1 MAGLNWPANVTT
13 TVVTDL
19 VLGASF
25 TPALRYTPSWSERQR
40 RFREAVHAHTRQTAI
55 ECKTAPVVYEEPDQR
70 PPAEGREAIQPDD
83 AGQRE
88 PYDVFLSYAGEDRP
102 IAAEL
107 ADALRGSG
115 FNVWYDKFQLGIGDR
130 LLERIN
136 DGLNNSRYGLLLIS
150 PAFLSKPWPKFEA
163 DALVRDWIGGQ
174 KVLLPIWHEVD
185 EEMVR
190 EHQPGLAGVVALN
203 TEEGIPTLAIE
214 LARAMVDAAG
224 TVAFVPDYMQPIERF
239 LRGMAELTSA
249 PGHGG
254 AFSIWEAILQLEDDD
269 YPLWVAGRTFTRDD
283 LLAQLGGVPTIAAEN
298 AVNYVGE
305 DGVERI
311 RAMLRA
317 RGFPEWDP

>member
-1 MAGLNWPANVTT
+1 M
-13 TVVTDL
+13 
-19 VLGASF
+19 
-25 TPALRYTPSWSERQR
+25 
-40 RFREAVHAHTRQTAI
+40 
-55 ECKTAPVVYEEPDQR
+55 
-70 PPAEGREAIQPDD
+70 
-83 AGQRE
+83 
-88 PYDVFLSYAGEDRP
+88 SYAGEDRP

-107 ADALRGSG
+107 ADALSDTG
-115 FNVWYDKFQLGIGDR
+115 FNVWYDKFQLRVGDR
-130 LLERIN
+130 LLDKIN

-150 PAFLSKPWPKFEA
+150 PAFLRKPWPKYEA

-185 EEMVR
+185 DEMVR
-190 EHQPGLAGVVALN
+190 EYQPGLAGIVALN
-203 TEEGIPTLAIE
+203 TQERIRTLAIE
-214 LARAMVDAAG
+214 LAKAMVDAAG
-224 TVAFVPDYMQPIERF
+224 TVAFVPDYMQPVVRF
-239 LRGMAELTSA
+239 LRGMAELMTR

-305 DGVERI
+305 DGLERI

-317 RGFPEWDP
+317 RGLPEWDP